1 MVVKLKIKKVNI
13 IFLISVFLIASI
25 IFTGKVNAASVDFN
39 TAYGETD
46 KQLAL
51 VNELNEAEAEA
62 EADSVSAG
70 EQINCDDFIYTDDE
84 ADTIT
89 NYNLIQELFSLI
101 MLLGPVLLIV
111 YGTLDFAKA
120 TLSGDE
126 SALKKAGTNFG
137 KRILALILL
146 FLIPFIVSAIL
157 KFAFDA
163 GVFGEGL
170 SEIPS
175 VCVTE

>member
-1 MVVKLKIKKVNI
+1 MVVKLKIKKKNI
-13 IFLISVFLIASI
+13 IFLLSVFLFASI
-25 IFTGKVNAASVDFN
+25 AFIGKVNALDVDYDQTN
-39 TAYGETD
+39 

-51 VNELNEAEAEA
+51 VNELREAEEQQAQSEQA
-62 EADSVSAG
+62 NG
-70 EQINCDDFIYTDDE
+70 EQINCEDFVYTEDE
-84 ADTIT
+84 ADAIG

-101 MLLGPVLLIV
+101 MLLGPILLIV

-126 SALKKAGTNFG
+126 SALKKAGSNFG

-157 KFAFDA
+157 KIAFEAD
-163 GVFGEGL
+163 VFGEGL

-175 VCVTE
+175 VCITD

>member
-1 MVVKLKIKKVNI
+1 MYKWMVVKLKIKKRNI

-25 IFTGKVNAASVDFN
+25 VFTGKVNAASVDFN
-39 TAYGETD
+39 ADYDENN
-46 KQLAL
+46 KQLVL
-51 VNELNEAEAEA
+51 VNETH
-62 EADSVSAG
+62 VFAG
-70 EQINCDDFIYTDDE
+70 EQIDCDDFVYTEDE
-84 ADTIT
+84 ADTIS